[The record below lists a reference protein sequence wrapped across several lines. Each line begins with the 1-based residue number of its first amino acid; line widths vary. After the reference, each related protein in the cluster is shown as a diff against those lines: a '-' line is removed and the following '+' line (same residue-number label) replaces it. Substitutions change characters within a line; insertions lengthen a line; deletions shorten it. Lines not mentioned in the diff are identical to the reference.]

1 MEQDNFEEQ
10 ADGSLHITSRNLLLR
25 LKNPPAWIRGNPRA
39 PHLINEL
46 TRSGFFREEVRRT
59 KIKKQKDKVMK
70 KWRMIEYPLVIGMF
84 IGILYHYHYYCK
96 DIERVYYISNKL

>member
-39 PHLINEL
+39 PLLINEL
-46 TRSGFFREEVRRT
+46 TRSGFF
-59 KIKKQKDKVMK
+59 
-70 KWRMIEYPLVIGMF
+70 
-84 IGILYHYHYYCK
+84 
-96 DIERVYYISNKL
+96 